1 MCADL
6 KLAASVAAA
15 RLDRLLSAEETSNA
29 TQNRRVRCLV
39 HANEAFQ
46 AARRGDQ
53 ADMAFSP
60 RRAAVDRDK
69 AISNELAQV
78 PKRHILFTKFYFEI
92 SGMQV
97 CSTKIDP
104 FLVPKSI
111 CELSVW
117 GGGWECSD

>member
-1 MCADL
+1 M
-6 KLAASVAAA
+6 AAA

-39 HANEAFQ
+39 HAIEAFHV
-46 AARRGDQ
+46 ARRGDQ
-53 ADMAFSP
+53 ADMAFSQ

-92 SGMQV
+92 FRDASLLHENRPIFGSEIDLRIVRLGRGVGM
-97 CSTKIDP
+97 
-104 FLVPKSI
+104 
-111 CELSVW
+111 
-117 GGGWECSD
+117 